1 MHECHRESCYP
12 CSCNQKSTSI
22 NLLVKSLFIEHH
34 GSMRYL
40 FSYFIGCLW
49 NKLMFST
56 YLKKSSPLNQLAEG
70 IQAVL
75 SQIWEHRE
83 WVSSS
88 HSRGCVDAW
97 WWYTSHLGMV
107 LCSIH
112 STSHFSSLGHLQRG
126 WSEQWGEV
134 QDSWYLPGL
143 DQEVRFMTQCVSPLL
158 FSVHLLWF
166 LGFTFMPYE
175 SLEPSS
181 ANKAHLSRTKQ
192 SWASQPQQE
201 KCSTFSV

>member
-1 MHECHRESCYP
+1 MSCEMHWYVLKNITGMTEYYHCHLCRQQVQLPPSPKDVICADRMHECHRESCYP

-22 NLLVKSLFIEHH
+22 TLLVKSLFIEHH

-40 FSYFIGCLW
+40 FSYFLGCLW
-49 NKLMFST
+49 NKLIFST
-56 YLKKSSPLNQLAEG
+56 YLKKSSPLNQLAKG

-126 WSEQWGEV
+126 WSEQ
-134 QDSWYLPGL
+134 
-143 DQEVRFMTQCVSPLL
+143 
-158 FSVHLLWF
+158 
-166 LGFTFMPYE
+166 
-175 SLEPSS
+175 
-181 ANKAHLSRTKQ
+181 
-192 SWASQPQQE
+192 
-201 KCSTFSV
+201 